1 MSHANNQNLI
11 SRRTRVMGWRFGET
25 LVNVLHVI
33 IHRTKWAEKS
43 EKAGTIRPRAA
54 SLIFLS
60 SALRLNELQKKIEK
74 ALVEG

>member
-1 MSHANNQNLI
+1 
-11 SRRTRVMGWRFGET
+11 MGWRFGET

-74 ALVEG
+74 ALAGGWSSFENEYMM

>member
-1 MSHANNQNLI
+1 M
-11 SRRTRVMGWRFGET
+11 
-25 LVNVLHVI
+25 NVLHVI

-60 SALRLNELQKKIEK
+60 SALRLNELQKNRESIGGGMKQF
-74 ALVEG
+74 